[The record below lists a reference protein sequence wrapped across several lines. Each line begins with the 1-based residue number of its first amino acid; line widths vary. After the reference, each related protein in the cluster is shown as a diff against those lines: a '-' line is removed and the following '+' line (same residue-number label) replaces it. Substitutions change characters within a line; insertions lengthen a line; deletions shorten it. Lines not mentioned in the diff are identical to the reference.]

1 MQVTRYQMHNALEC
15 YRKKLSRVRGHEIT
29 PNGLPQ
35 SAMDRMV
42 LSPETSR
49 KAAMEKIS
57 RQVLDKITDVVALSS
72 GTKSGQTLM
81 RRIDGDAEAA
91 REEAP
96 AESGFPVMDVIDR
109 KHSAALAVGDWGS

>member
-15 YRKKLSRVRGHEIT
+15 YRKKLSRVRGDEIT

-57 RQVLDKITDVVALSS
+57 RQVLDKITDTVALSS
-72 GTKSGQTLM
+72 GTNSGRTLM
-81 RRIDGDAEAA
+81 RTIDGGAEAA
-91 REEAP
+91 GEEAP
-96 AESGFPVMDVIDR
+96 VESAFPVMDAIDR
-109 KHSAALAVGDWGS
+109 KRSAGLAVGESGS